1 MKRNYITLLSILLLS
16 TTMLTAQ
23 SKATKKADK
32 HYARF
37 EYTSAIE
44 AYLKVVEKK
53 QGDSYVYKQLADSYY
68 NVFNSA
74 EAVKWYQKT
83 IKDNPD
89 AETHF
94 RYAQMLKAQGKY
106 EDANQQM
113 ALFASKNPSDSR
125 AIAFKEN
132 PNYLPKLQDKKKLFD
147 VTPLD
152 ISSDKSDFGP
162 VLYKDGLYFTS
173 ARNSTR
179 RTFKWTDEPYLD
191 IYRANVNKDGSITN
205 PEEVKGLNTQWHDGP
220 VVFTAD
226 GNTAYLASE
235 TFNQKKGFE
244 KDKESNSKFGNV
256 SLYKITRLNGQWD
269 SNNITPLPFSSI
281 EYATSNPSLSADGKT
296 LFFSSNMPGGMGGND
311 IWKVNINQ
319 DGTFGTPQNLG
330 AKINTAGDESFPSIL
345 EDNKT
350 LYFASSGHQ
359 GLGGYDVFMADLS
372 KGTVPV
378 NLGKPVN
385 SEKDDFSFTF
395 NTEKNM
401 GFMASNRSGID
412 NLYKAIPV
420 CGVSMNAFVADAKT
434 GEPLQ
439 GASVSIIDAK
449 KNVIAT
455 QETDANGTVNY
466 YVECEKGYTL
476 QVVKDGYE
484 GTREDVAPSKGEQRD
499 VKLAMQPIEV
509 IITPPAI
516 VLNEVFFE
524 YDKSNITAEGAF
536 ELDKLVQVMNNNP
549 AMEIMIKAHTDNRG
563 EDKYNLKL
571 SERRAQ
577 STLEY
582 VISKGINKE
591 RISAKGYG
599 ESEPKVACAENC
611 TEEQHA
617 ENRRSEFL
625 IVKK

>member
-1 MKRNYITLLSILLLS
+1 
-16 TTMLTAQ
+16 MLTAQ

-256 SLYKITRLNGQWD
+256 SLYKITKLNGQWD

-420 CGVSMNAFVADAKT
+420 CGVSVNALVTDAKT

-536 ELDKLVQVMNNNP
+536 ELDKLVQVMNAHP

-582 VISKGINKE
+582 VISKGISKE

>member
-256 SLYKITRLNGQWD
+256 SLYKITKLNGQWD

-420 CGVSMNAFVADAKT
+420 CGVSVNALVTDAKT

-536 ELDKLVQVMNNNP
+536 ELDKLVQVMNAHP

>member
-1 MKRNYITLLSILLLS
+1 MRRNYITLLSILLLS
-16 TTMLTAQ
+16 TSLVTAQ

-32 HYARF
+32 HFARF
-37 EYTSAIE
+37 EYTNAIE
-44 AYLKVVEKK
+44 AYLKVIEKK

-83 IKDNPD
+83 IKDNPE

-125 AIAFKEN
+125 AVAFKAN

-152 ISSDKSDFGP
+152 ISSDKSDFGAI
-162 VLYKDGLYFTS
+162 LYKDGLYFTS
-173 ARNSTR
+173 ARNTTR
-179 RTFKWTDEPYLD
+179 KTFKWTDEPYLD
-191 IYRANVNKDGSITN
+191 IYRANVNQDGTITN

-244 KDKESNSKFGNV
+244 KDKESNSKYGSV
-256 SLYKITRLNGQWD
+256 SLYKITKLNGQWD
-269 SNNITPLPFSSI
+269 SNNITPLPFTSI
-281 EYATSNPSLSADGKT
+281 EYGTSNPSLSADGKI

-311 IWKVNINQ
+311 IWKVSINQ
-319 DGTFGTPQNLG
+319 DGTFGTPENLG
-330 AKINTAGDESFPSIL
+330 AKINTAGDESFPYIL

-372 KGTVPV
+372 KGTLPV

-401 GFMASNRSGID
+401 GFLASNRSGID

-420 CGVSMNAFVADAKT
+420 CGVNVNAVITDAKT
-434 GEPLQ
+434 GEKLQ
-439 GASVSIIDAK
+439 GASVSIIDAN

-455 QETDANGTVNY
+455 QDTDANGSVNY
-466 YVECEKGYTL
+466 YVECDKGYTL
-476 QVVKDGYE
+476 QVVRKGFE
-484 GTREDVAPSKGEQRD
+484 GARGDVKPSKGDPRD
-499 VKLAMQPIEV
+499 ISIAMQPIEV

-536 ELDKLVQVMNNNP
+536 ELDKLVQVMNDNP
-549 AMEIMIKAHTDNRG
+549 EMEIMVKAHTDNRG

-571 SERRAQ
+571 SERRAK

-582 VISKGINKE
+582 ILSKGISKE

-599 ESEPKVACAENC
+599 ESEPKVECGENC

>member
-256 SLYKITRLNGQWD
+256 SLYKITKLNGQWD

-420 CGVSMNAFVADAKT
+420 CGVSVNALVTDAKT

-536 ELDKLVQVMNNNP
+536 ELDKLVQVMNAHP

-571 SERRAQ
+571 SERRAKA
-577 STLEY
+577 TLEY
-582 VISKGINKE
+582 VISKGISKE

>member
-256 SLYKITRLNGQWD
+256 SLYKITKLNGQWD

-420 CGVSMNAFVADAKT
+420 CGVSVNALVTDAKT

-536 ELDKLVQVMNNNP
+536 ELDKLVQVMNAHP

-582 VISKGINKE
+582 VISKGISKE

>member
-1 MKRNYITLLSILLLS
+1 
-16 TTMLTAQ
+16 MLTAQ

-256 SLYKITRLNGQWD
+256 SLYKITKLNGQWD

-420 CGVSMNAFVADAKT
+420 CGVSVNALVTDAKT

-536 ELDKLVQVMNNNP
+536 ELDKLVQVMNAHP

-571 SERRAQ
+571 SERRAKA
-577 STLEY
+577 TLEY
-582 VISKGINKE
+582 VISKGISKE

>member
-256 SLYKITRLNGQWD
+256 SLYKISKLNGQWD

-311 IWKVNINQ
+311 IWKVKINQ
-319 DGTFGTPQNLG
+319 DGTFGTPENLG
-330 AKINTAGDESFPSIL
+330 SKINTAGDESFPSIL

-420 CGVSMNAFVADAKT
+420 CGVSVNALVTDAKT

-536 ELDKLVQVMNNNP
+536 ELDKLVQVMNDNP

-571 SERRAQ
+571 SERRAKA
-577 STLEY
+577 TLEY
-582 VISKGINKE
+582 VISKGISKE

>member
-1 MKRNYITLLSILLLS
+1 
-16 TTMLTAQ
+16 MLTAQ

-256 SLYKITRLNGQWD
+256 SLYKITKLNGQWD
-269 SNNITPLPFSSI
+269 NNNITPLPFSSI

-311 IWKVNINQ
+311 IWKVKINQ
-319 DGTFGTPQNLG
+319 DGTFGTPENLG

-420 CGVSMNAFVADAKT
+420 CGVSVNALVTDAKT

-536 ELDKLVQVMNNNP
+536 ELDKLVQVMNDNP

-571 SERRAQ
+571 SERRAKA
-577 STLEY
+577 TLEY

-599 ESEPKVACAENC
+599 ESEPKVACTENC